1 MEANEKTFYQPLG
14 CFSETVFIVF

>member
-14 CFSETVFIVF
+14 RFSETVFIVF